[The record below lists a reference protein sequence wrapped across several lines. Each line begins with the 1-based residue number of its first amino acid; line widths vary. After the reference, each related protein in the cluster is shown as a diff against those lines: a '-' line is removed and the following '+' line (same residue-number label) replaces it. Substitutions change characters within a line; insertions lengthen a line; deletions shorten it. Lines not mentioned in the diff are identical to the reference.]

1 MGASGKLMKDDIFNE
16 GWSMQWIVAWNIFP
30 NVFIVNEWWDLMR
43 PPLDQIPADL
53 EEIVENCFVEEE
65 PTRVVMVETKTT
77 NLLNT
82 S

>member
-1 MGASGKLMKDDIFNE
+1 
-16 GWSMQWIVAWNIFP
+16 
-30 NVFIVNEWWDLMR
+30 MR

-53 EEIVENCFVEEE
+53 EEMVENCFVEEE